1 MVCFYGRIGLLLMKM
16 CTLGVQSSKWKTF
29 WRDNPWFALRESD
42 LYKWEMTGV
51 YRVWFIYIWT
61 RPYIHFVSVIFH
73 DTWKNHLLKS
83 HISILIERPSWPW
96 WYSSWIYNGCNMCL
110 SPLMLWV
117 RISIRRGVQHYVI
130 KFISDLRQVSGFL
143 RVLRFPPPIKLTATI
158 WLKYCWKWC

>member
-96 WYSSWIYNGCNMCL
+96 WYGSWIYNGCND
-110 SPLMLWV
+110 V
-117 RISIRRGVQHYVI
+117 
-130 KFISDLRQVSGFL
+130 VSSNLDQARCTTLCDNVYQWLKDDGFL
-143 RVLRFPPPIKLTATI
+143 RVLQFPPPIKLIATI
-158 WLKYCWKWC
+158 WLKYCWKWR